1 MLRGIVMTFTL
12 KRIADGTAVVEGKL
26 STCARS
32 LRRAL
37 KRWAKLGRPSGAGFS
52 NISFR
57 RIVREQVL
65 AHTLKR
71 DTFFTTYGTT
81 KVVPYPKTCANRS
94 YSAACISVLLAL
106 VLLCPAL
113 PSQQQSDYVFH
124 AESELVLVN
133 VTVKDK
139 SGRFV
144 PGLKPEDLTIL
155 EDNKPQKIVSFDVE
169 NVDNVPAL
177 DVAQAKP
184 LPERPSGPASPA
196 ASATDTPA
204 QAAQFKD
211 RRLIVLFFDLSGM
224 EPDEIDRAVTS
235 AEHYVDTQMLPADLV
250 SIVSLG
256 SSLVVNQ
263 DFTTDHALLKKQLD
277 AFSTGSGQGFEEG
290 TTGTTEGTPDTGQ
303 PFTADDTEYNIFN
316 TDRRLEALRS
326 VAERLSH
333 VQQKKSLIY
342 FSSGMD
348 RTGIENQ
355 SELRAAVN
363 AAVRSNLAIYT
374 MDMRGLQ
381 ALVAGGEAQNASLRG
396 VSAYSG
402 QATLNAL
409 NSNFTTQETLVTL
422 ASDTGGRA
430 FLDSNDF
437 SKIFKG
443 VQQDTSTYYLLG
455 YHSTNKARDGRYRRI
470 IVKSSVPGVKVDYRR
485 GYYAPADY
493 QHSTNDEKERQLE
506 EELASELPATDF
518 PLYLGV
524 AYFRLEGNKF
534 FVPISLVVPGSQIPF
549 VRSSDRDKAT
559 LDVIGMVLDNAHHP
573 LNRIRDTVKLAVSTS
588 TEVQKKNV
596 QYDTGMSL
604 LSGKYHLK
612 FVVREN
618 QTGRMGSFETDIE
631 VPELRAQPLK
641 MSSVVLASQI
651 QTATVKRSADLNPLV
666 HGGSEI
672 IPNITHVFSAAQHLL
687 LYYEVYDP
695 ARPAVADSA
704 RGEDSKTSIRL
715 LTNVAFFQGKAKAY
729 ESSLVELTEL
739 TTRDRKA
746 AVFQLD
752 VPLTSFKPGFYTCQV
767 NVIDD
772 AGGHFLFPRIALLI
786 RQESSRTAR

>member
-1 MLRGIVMTFTL
+1 MIFTQARFFDKAVAML
-12 KRIADGTAVVEGKL
+12 A
-26 STCARS
+26 
-32 LRRAL
+32 
-37 KRWAKLGRPSGAGFS
+37 
-52 NISFR
+52 
-57 RIVREQVL
+57 
-65 AHTLKR
+65 
-71 DTFFTTYGTT
+71 
-81 KVVPYPKTCANRS
+81 
-94 YSAACISVLLAL
+94 LLAL
-106 VLLCPAL
+106 LCGSSV
-113 PSQQQSDYVFH
+113 SQQQQSEYVFRTG
-124 AESELVLVN
+124 SELVLVN
-133 VTVKDK
+133 VTVRDK
-139 SGRFV
+139 SGKFV
-144 PGLKPEDLTIL
+144 QGMKPENFTIL
-155 EDNKPQKIVSFDVE
+155 EDNKPQKVISFDVE
-169 NVDNVPAL
+169 NVDAVPAT
-177 DVAQAKP
+177 DVAQVQP
-184 LPERPSGPASPA
+184 LPETVPGTPSPPPSA
-196 ASATDTPA
+196 AD
-204 QAAQFKD
+204 AAKQFKD
-211 RRLIVLFFDLSGM
+211 RRLIVLFFDLSAM
-224 EPDEIDRAVTS
+224 EPDEIDHAVTS
-235 AEHYVDTQMLPADLV
+235 AEHYVDTQMAPADLV

-256 SSLVVNQ
+256 SSLVNQ
-263 DFTTDHALLKKQLD
+263 DFTADHDLLKKQLQQ
-277 AFSTGSGQGFEEG
+277 FSSGGGQGFEEG

-326 VAERLSH
+326 VAEKLSH

-381 ALVAGGEAQNASLRG
+381 ALVAGGEAQSASLRG

-402 QATLNAL
+402 QSTRNAL

-455 YHSTNKARDGRYRRI
+455 YHSTNMARDGRYRRI
-470 IVKSSVPGVKVDYRR
+470 VVKSNVPGVKIDYRR

-493 QHSTNDEKERQLE
+493 QHSTKDDKERQME
-506 EELASELPATDF
+506 EELASEMPATDL

-524 AYFRLEGNKF
+524 SFFRLEGNKF

-559 LDVIGMVLDNAHHP
+559 LDVIGMVLDSEHHP
-573 LNRIRDTVKLAVSTS
+573 LNRIRDTVKLAVNTS
-588 TEVQKKNV
+588 AELKKKNV
-596 QYDTGMSL
+596 QYETGMSL

-618 QTGRMGSFETDIE
+618 QTGRMGSFETDIT
-631 VPELRAQPLK
+631 VPDSKTQPLK
-641 MSSVVLASQI
+641 MSSVVLSSQI
-651 QTATVKRSADLNPLV
+651 QPVKKNANLNPLV
-666 HGGSEI
+666 RDGNEI
-672 IPNITHVFSAAQHLL
+672 IPNITHVFSDTQHLF

-695 ARPAVADSA
+695 ARQTIPEAA
-704 RGEDSKTSIRL
+704 REGAGNKPGIRL
-715 LTNVAFFQGKAKAY
+715 FSNVAFFQGKAKTY
-729 ESSLVELTEL
+729 ESSLVELTDL
-739 TTRDRKA
+739 NARDRKA

-752 VPLTSFKPGFYTCQV
+752 VPLTSLKPGFYTCQV

-772 AGGHFLFPRIALLI
+772 VGGHFLFPRLALLI
-786 RQESSRTAR
+786 RNEGAKAVP

>member
-1 MLRGIVMTFTL
+1 MPLRGTLSNRVLMTVTPNRF
-12 KRIADGTAVVEGKL
+12 ADQAV
-26 STCARS
+26 A
-32 LRRAL
+32 
-37 KRWAKLGRPSGAGFS
+37 
-52 NISFR
+52 
-57 RIVREQVL
+57 
-65 AHTLKR
+65 
-71 DTFFTTYGTT
+71 
-81 KVVPYPKTCANRS
+81 
-94 YSAACISVLLAL
+94 VLLAL
-106 VLLCPAL
+106 VLLCSTS
-113 PSQQQSDYVFH
+113 PSQQQTGYVFH
-124 AESELVLVN
+124 AESDLVLVN
-133 VTVKDK
+133 VTARDK
-139 SGRFV
+139 SGKFV
-144 PGLKPEDLTIL
+144 PGLKPEDFTIL

-169 NVDNVPAL
+169 NVDAVPAS

-184 LPERPSGPASPA
+184 LPEA
-196 ASATDTPA
+196 ASG
-204 QAAQFKD
+204 QASTTASTADLSAQFKD
-211 RRLIVLFFDLSGM
+211 RRLIVLFFDLSAM
-224 EPDEIDRAVTS
+224 EPDEIDRAVSS
-235 AEHYVDTQMLPADLV
+235 AERYVDTQMAPADLV

-256 SSLVVNQ
+256 SSLLVNQ
-263 DFTTDHALLKKQLD
+263 DFTADQALLKKQLD
-277 AFSTGSGQGFEEG
+277 AFSAGSGQGFEEG

-303 PFTADDTEYNIFN
+303 PFNADDTEYNIFN

-326 VAERLSH
+326 VAEKLAH

-409 NSNFTTQETLVTL
+409 NSNFANQETLVTL

-455 YHSTNKARDGRYRRI
+455 YHSTNPARDGRYRH
-470 IVKSSVPGVKVDYRR
+470 IVVRSNLRDVKIDYRR

-493 QHSTNDEKERQLE
+493 QHSTQDDKERQLE

-524 AYFRLEGNKF
+524 AYFRLDGNKF

-559 LDVIGMVLDNAHHP
+559 LDVIGMVLDSEHHP
-573 LNRIRDTVKLAVSTS
+573 LSRIRDTVKLAVSTS
-588 TEVQKKNV
+588 AEVQKKNV

-618 QTGRMGSFETDIE
+618 QTGRMASFETDIE
-631 VPELRAQPLK
+631 VPELKAWPLK
-641 MSSVVLASQI
+641 MSSVVLANQI
-651 QTATVKRSADLNPLV
+651 ETTKIKTSANLNPLV
-666 HGGSEI
+666 HDGSEI
-672 IPNITHVFSAAQHLL
+672 IPNITHVFSATQHLF

-695 ARPAVADSA
+695 ARPAVPDSA
-704 RGEDSKTSIRL
+704 RGQESRSGIRL
-715 LTNVAFFQGKAKAY
+715 LSNVAFFQGKVKAY

-739 TTRDRKA
+739 NARERKA

-752 VPLTSFKPGFYTCQV
+752 VPLTSLKPGFYTCQV

-772 AGGHFLFPRIALLI
+772 AGGHFLFPRLALLV
-786 RQESSRTAR
+786 RPESAGAAR

>member
-1 MLRGIVMTFTL
+1 MTFTSNQF
-12 KRIADGTAVVEGKL
+12 ADRAV
-26 STCARS
+26 A
-32 LRRAL
+32 
-37 KRWAKLGRPSGAGFS
+37 
-52 NISFR
+52 
-57 RIVREQVL
+57 
-65 AHTLKR
+65 
-71 DTFFTTYGTT
+71 
-81 KVVPYPKTCANRS
+81 
-94 YSAACISVLLAL
+94 AL
-106 VLLCPAL
+106 VALSLLCPAL
-113 PSQQQSDYVFH
+113 PAQEQTDYVFH
-124 AESELVLVN
+124 AESDLVLVN
-133 VTVKDK
+133 VTVRDK
-139 SGRFV
+139 NGKFV
-144 PGLKPEDLTIL
+144 AGLKPSDFTIL
-155 EDNKPQKIVSFDVE
+155 EDNKPQKIISFDVE
-169 NVDNVPAL
+169 NVDAMPAV

-184 LPERPSGPASPA
+184 LAGSATGQPSGPP
-196 ASATDTPA
+196 SATDLA
-204 QAAQFKD
+204 SQFKD
-211 RRLIVLFFDLSGM
+211 RRLIVLFFDLSAM
-224 EPDEIDRAVTS
+224 EPDEIDHAVTS
-235 AEHYVDTQMLPADLV
+235 AEHYLDAQMLPADLV
-250 SIVSLG
+250 SIISLG
-256 SSLVVNQ
+256 SSLLVNQ
-263 DFTTDHALLKKQLD
+263 DFTSDRALLKKQLD
-277 AFSTGSGQGFEEG
+277 EFSSGSGQGFEEG
-290 TTGTTEGTPDTGQ
+290 TTGTTEGTPDSGQ

-326 VAERLSH
+326 VAEKLAY

-437 SKIFKG
+437 SKIFTG

-455 YHSTNKARDGRYRRI
+455 YHSTNAARDGRYRRI
-470 IVKSSVPGVKVDYRR
+470 VVKSSLPGVKIDYRR

-493 QHSTNDEKERQLE
+493 QHSTKDDKERQLE
-506 EELASELPATDF
+506 EELASDLPATDF

-524 AYFRLEGNKF
+524 SYFRLEGNKF

-559 LDVIGMVLDNAHHP
+559 LDVIGIVLDNEHHP
-573 LNRIRDTVKLAVSTS
+573 LNRIRDTVKLAVNTS

-618 QTGRMGSFETDIE
+618 QTGRMGSFESDIE
-631 VPELRAQPLK
+631 VPELKGQPMK

-651 QTATVKRSADLNPLV
+651 QTVKKSANLNPLIRD
-666 HGGSEI
+666 GSEI
-672 IPNITHVFSAAQHLL
+672 IPNITHVFSASQHLFF
-687 LYYEVYDP
+687 YYEVYDP
-695 ARPAVADSA
+695 AVGAASA
-704 RGEDSKTSIRL
+704 GSPIGAANKPGIRL
-715 LTNVAFFQGKAKAY
+715 LSNVAFFQGKAKSY

-739 TTRDRKA
+739 NARDRKA

-752 VPLTSFKPGFYTCQV
+752 VPLTSLKPGFYTCQI

-772 AGGHFLFPRIALLI
+772 AGGRFLFPRLALLI
-786 RQESSRTAR
+786 RSETSGAAPNAAH

>member
-1 MLRGIVMTFTL
+1 MTFTPN
-12 KRIADGTAVVEGKL
+12 RFADRAIA
-26 STCARS
+26 
-32 LRRAL
+32 
-37 KRWAKLGRPSGAGFS
+37 
-52 NISFR
+52 
-57 RIVREQVL
+57 
-65 AHTLKR
+65 
-71 DTFFTTYGTT
+71 
-81 KVVPYPKTCANRS
+81 
-94 YSAACISVLLAL
+94 VLLAL
-106 VLLCPAL
+106 VLLCAAS

-124 AESELVLVN
+124 AESDLVLVN
-133 VTVKDK
+133 VTVRDK
-139 SGRFV
+139 SGKFV
-144 PGLKPEDLTIL
+144 PGLKPEDFTIL

-169 NVDNVPAL
+169 NVDAVPAL

-184 LPERPSGPASPA
+184 LPEA
-196 ASATDTPA
+196 ASG
-204 QAAQFKD
+204 QASGAASTADVAAEFKD
-211 RRLIVLFFDLSGM
+211 RRLIVLFFDLSAM
-224 EPDEIDRAVTS
+224 EPDEIARAVTS
-235 AEHYVDTQMLPADLV
+235 AEHYVDTQMAPADLV

-256 SSLVVNQ
+256 SSLLVNQ

-277 AFSTGSGQGFEEG
+277 TFSSGSGQGFEEG

-303 PFTADDTEYNIFN
+303 PFTADDMEYNIFN

-326 VAERLSH
+326 VAEKLAH

-381 ALVAGGEAQNASLRG
+381 ALVVGGEAQSASLRG

-455 YHSTNKARDGRYRRI
+455 YHSTNTARDGRYRRI
-470 IVKSSVPGVKVDYRR
+470 VVKSNLPGAKMDYRR
-485 GYYAPADY
+485 GYYAPADFR
-493 QHSTNDEKERQLE
+493 HSTNDDKERQLE
-506 EELASELPATDF
+506 EELASELPATDL

-559 LDVIGMVLDNAHHP
+559 LDVIGMVLDSEHHP

-596 QYDTGMSL
+596 QYDAGMSL

-631 VPELRAQPLK
+631 VPELKAQPLN

-651 QTATVKRSADLNPLV
+651 QPVKVKTSANLNPLV
-666 HGGSEI
+666 RDGSEI
-672 IPNITHVFSAAQHLL
+672 IPNVTHVFSATQHLL

-695 ARPAVADSA
+695 ARPPVADSA
-704 RGEDSKTSIRL
+704 RGADSRRDSENKPGIRL
-715 LTNVAFFQGKAKAY
+715 LSNVAFFQGKAKAY
-729 ESSLVELTEL
+729 ESSLLELTEL
-739 TTRDRKA
+739 NARERKA

-752 VPLTSFKPGFYTCQV
+752 VPLTSLKPGFYTCQV

-772 AGGHFLFPRIALLI
+772 AGGHFLFPRLALLI
-786 RQESSRTAR
+786 RQESPSAAR

>member
-1 MLRGIVMTFTL
+1 MI
-12 KRIADGTAVVEGKL
+12 
-26 STCARS
+26 STRTQFAAR
-32 LRRAL
+32 
-37 KRWAKLGRPSGAGFS
+37 
-52 NISFR
+52 
-57 RIVREQVL
+57 
-65 AHTLKR
+65 
-71 DTFFTTYGTT
+71 
-81 KVVPYPKTCANRS
+81 
-94 YSAACISVLLAL
+94 AAAVLLTV
-106 VLLCPAL
+106 VLLGIPL
-113 PSQQQSDYVFH
+113 PSQQPSGYVLRTESD
-124 AESELVLVN
+124 LVLVN
-133 VTVKDK
+133 VTVRDK
-139 SGRFV
+139 SGYFV
-144 PGLKPEDLTIL
+144 QGLKPDDFTLF
-155 EDNKPQKIVSFDVE
+155 EDNKPQKIVSFDTE
-169 NVDNVPAL
+169 NVDALPAL
-177 DVAQAKP
+177 DVTQTHP
-184 LPERPSGPASPA
+184 LPEPGVGTAPASTA
-196 ASATDTPA
+196 AAVS
-204 QAAQFKD
+204 AQFKD
-211 RRLIVLFFDLSGM
+211 RRLIILFFDLSAM
-224 EPDEIDRAVTS
+224 EPDEIDHAVKA
-235 AEHYVDTQMLPADLV
+235 AEQYVDEQMAPADLV

-256 SSLVVNQ
+256 SSLLVNQ
-263 DFTTDHALLKKQLD
+263 DFTADRSLLKKQLQQ
-277 AFSTGSGQGFEEG
+277 FSSGSGQGFEEG

-326 VAERLSH
+326 VAEKLSH

-363 AAVRSNLAIYT
+363 AAVRSNLALYT

-443 VQQDTSTYYLLG
+443 VQQDTSIYYLLG
-455 YHSTNKARDGRYRRI
+455 YHSTNPARDGRYRRI
-470 IVKSSVPGVKVDYRR
+470 VVKSKLPGAKIDYRR

-493 QHSTNDEKERQLE
+493 QHSTQDDKERQLE
-506 EELASELPATDF
+506 EELASELPATDL

-534 FVPISLVVPGSQIPF
+534 FVPMSLVVPGSQIPF

-559 LDVIGMVLDNAHHP
+559 LDVIGIVLDSERHP
-573 LNRIRDTVKLAVSTS
+573 LNRFRETVKLAVNTS

-618 QTGRMGSFETDIE
+618 QTGRMGSFETDLE
-631 VPELRAQPLK
+631 VPDLKAQPLK
-641 MSSVVLASQI
+641 MSSVVLASQV
-651 QTATVKRSADLNPLV
+651 QPAKKGANPNPLV
-666 HGGSEI
+666 HDGSEI
-672 IPNITHVFSAAQHLL
+672 IPSVTHVFSATQHLL

-695 ARPAVADSA
+695 ARPTVADSA
-704 RGEDSKTSIRL
+704 GGGGNKPGIRL
-715 LTNVAFFQGKAKAY
+715 LSNVAFFQGKTKAY

-739 TTRDRKA
+739 NARERKA
-746 AVFQLD
+746 AAFQLD
-752 VPLTSFKPGFYTCQV
+752 VPLTSLKPGFYTCQV

-772 AGGHFLFPRIALLI
+772 VGGRFLFPRIALLV
-786 RQESSRTAR
+786 RQERSSAAENRLP

>member
-1 MLRGIVMTFTL
+1 MSLTPNRF
-12 KRIADGTAVVEGKL
+12 ADRAV
-26 STCARS
+26 A
-32 LRRAL
+32 
-37 KRWAKLGRPSGAGFS
+37 
-52 NISFR
+52 
-57 RIVREQVL
+57 
-65 AHTLKR
+65 
-71 DTFFTTYGTT
+71 
-81 KVVPYPKTCANRS
+81 
-94 YSAACISVLLAL
+94 VLLVL

-113 PSQQQSDYVFH
+113 PSQQQTDYVFH
-124 AESELVLVN
+124 AESDLVLVN
-133 VTVKDK
+133 VSVKDK
-139 SGRFV
+139 SGKFV
-144 PGLKPEDLTIL
+144 AGLKPADFTIL

-169 NVDNVPAL
+169 NVDALPAT

-184 LPERPSGPASPA
+184 LPESAPVPASPA
-196 ASATDTPA
+196 ASATDK
-204 QAAQFKD
+204 AAQFKD
-211 RRLIVLFFDLSGM
+211 RRLIVLFFDLSAM
-224 EPDEIDRAVTS
+224 EPDEIDHAVTS
-235 AEHYVDTQMLPADLV
+235 AEHYVDSQMAPADLV

-256 SSLVVNQ
+256 SSLQVNQ
-263 DFTTDHALLKKQLD
+263 DFTTDRALLKKQLEQ
-277 AFSTGSGQGFEEG
+277 FSSGTGQGFEVG
-290 TTGTTEGTPDTGQ
+290 TTGTTEGTPDSGQ

-326 VAERLSH
+326 VAEKLSY

-455 YHSTNKARDGRYRRI
+455 YHSTNPARDGHYRRI
-470 IVKSSVPGVKVDYRR
+470 VVKSSLPGVKIDYRR

-493 QHSTNDEKERQLE
+493 QHSTKDDRERQLE
-506 EELASELPATDF
+506 EELASEMPATDLQ
-518 PLYLGV
+518 LYLGV
-524 AYFRLEGNKF
+524 AYFRLDANKF

-559 LDVIGMVLDNAHHP
+559 LDVIGMVLDSGQHP
-573 LNRIRDTVKLAVSTS
+573 LNRIRDTVKL
-588 TEVQKKNV
+588 EVNTAAEVKKKNV

-604 LSGKYHLK
+604 LSGKYHLR

-631 VPELRAQPLK
+631 VPDLKSQPLK
-641 MSSVVLASQI
+641 MSSLVMASQT
-651 QTATVKRSADLNPLV
+651 QTAKTAKGGNLNPLI
-666 HGGSEI
+666 HDGSEI
-672 IPNITHVFSAAQHLL
+672 IPNITHVFSASQHLL

-695 ARPAVADSA
+695 ARPSSAGSANSADKSA
-704 RGEDSKTSIRL
+704 IHL
-715 LTNVAFFQGKAKAY
+715 LTNVAFFQGKAKTY
-729 ESSLVELTEL
+729 ESSLVEMNEL
-739 TTRDRKA
+739 NARERKA

-752 VPLTSFKPGFYTCQV
+752 VPLASLKPGFYTCQV

-772 AGGHFLFPRIALLI
+772 AAGHFLFPRIALLI
-786 RQESSRTAR
+786 RKDDPKAASRRVPVPMKGINDLTMKGD